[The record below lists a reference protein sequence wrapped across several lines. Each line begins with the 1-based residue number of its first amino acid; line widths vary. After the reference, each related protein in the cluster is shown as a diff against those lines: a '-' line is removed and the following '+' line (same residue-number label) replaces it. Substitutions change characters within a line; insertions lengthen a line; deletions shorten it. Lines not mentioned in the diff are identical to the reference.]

1 MLERIHFGGS
11 WGNFAED
18 QDRIHKAF
26 TILDNEGLI
35 MVPFAGWEPQKNQNG
50 EVWGCGNYK
59 SGIQLVDYGKD
70 KLVKRG
76 VAPQKGQARRAFLKD
91 NRVFSLSDD
100 KLRTFDI
107 SDRDNPVMKD
117 EVGLAHKVSR
127 TMNVGKNVV
136 RLAADWWTGEA
147 TLDIVPEGDVESP
160 EASVSLDLSAYTGK
174 DGSGCYGSNIYGA
187 QMLANGSTLTM
198 IWTDYQ
204 YSYDYNSSKTL
215 THVLT
220 IDAANPAA
228 PKVLGHSELPFA
240 SGGYGY
246 YGGYDGGYGYG
257 GYYGGWLMEAGAS
270 LVQVGTT
277 VAMRRSVY
285 PENYDYNTPPK
296 EVVELIDLK
305 DPSKPTHAG
314 TLELAAGE
322 FQTGLSVSGSWLVT
336 SHAEPVPEQPGKIRF
351 FLDRIDVSNPA
362 APQVLPKINVPG
374 SPLRFDAE
382 TGSLVSVDYKKTVTP
397 AKTWEECYGNGAYY
411 YGSYGKWFDY
421 ENGACVSISKSLRL
435 SSIKNDKATLLDT
448 LALDADG
455 SWMQQVTFA
464 KDRLFGMT
472 YSVDAATGV
481 NTQRIVSIAGFNAGK
496 FQPGELL
503 LETGKAWY
511 YGSYGI
517 VGVSG
522 ESAVLMSWSN
532 ENTLFTLDPNA
543 EGNGKLTERG
553 SLRSWASEVRVV
565 GDKAFASLQDRGV
578 QVVSL
583 KLSRSFGENG
593 SGERRPRAPGVP
605 CPMGCTAR
613 AHAALAHRRG
623 ERPVLSRGGNGE
635 G

>member
-1 MLERIHFGGS
+1 
-11 WGNFAED
+11 
-18 QDRIHKAF
+18 
-26 TILDNEGLI
+26 
-35 MVPFAGWEPQKNQNG
+35 
-50 EVWGCGNYK
+50 
-59 SGIQLVDYGKD
+59 
-70 KLVKRG
+70 
-76 VAPQKGQARRAFLKD
+76 
-91 NRVFSLSDD
+91 
-100 KLRTFDI
+100 
-107 SDRDNPVMKD
+107 
-117 EVGLAHKVSR
+117 
-127 TMNVGKNVV
+127 
-136 RLAADWWTGEA
+136 
-147 TLDIVPEGDVESP
+147 
-160 EASVSLDLSAYTGK
+160 
-174 DGSGCYGSNIYGA
+174 
-187 QMLANGSTLTM
+187 
-198 IWTDYQ
+198 
-204 YSYDYNSSKTL
+204 
-215 THVLT
+215 
-220 IDAANPAA
+220 
-228 PKVLGHSELPFA
+228 
-240 SGGYGY
+240 
-246 YGGYDGGYGYG
+246 
-257 GYYGGWLMEAGAS
+257 
-270 LVQVGTT
+270 
-277 VAMRRSVY
+277 
-285 PENYDYNTPPK
+285 
-296 EVVELIDLK
+296 
-305 DPSKPTHAG
+305 
-314 TLELAAGE
+314 
-322 FQTGLSVSGSWLVT
+322 
-336 SHAEPVPEQPGKIRF
+336 
-351 FLDRIDVSNPA
+351 
-362 APQVLPKINVPG
+362 
-374 SPLRFDAE
+374 
-382 TGSLVSVDYKKTVTP
+382 VSVDYKKTVTP

-421 ENGACVSISKSLRL
+421 ENGACVSISKALRL